1 MSHLTK
7 LKLTEKTRTDVE
19 ASPEDALRNK
29 LITRLLEQKELV
41 EADLKGELISKTRF
55 KFVTDS
61 ETGESKRVEVQKQL
75 RRWWWNDEDG
85 QVMLTLRYGN
95 RPLAI
100 TGDKSTIEI
109 GTLDKLPKV
118 IETIIEAVKA
128 GELDKQLNAAMA
140 ERRLKLKKV
149 S

>member
-1 MSHLTK
+1 MI
-7 LKLTEKTRTDVE
+7 RRRE
-19 ASPEDALRNK
+19 ASARTPYAYFLCGVK
-29 LITRLLEQKELV
+29 
-41 EADLKGELISKTRF
+41 A
-55 KFVTDS
+55 
-61 ETGESKRVEVQKQL
+61 
-75 RRWWWNDEDG
+75 
-85 QVMLTLRYGN
+85 
-95 RPLAI
+95 LAI

-109 GTLDKLPKV
+109 GTLDKLPKI